1 MTTDDYLSLI
11 TSEHRERPKFE
22 ATVSTSVSPFA
33 KIQEVLLSL
42 PAAFDIDVAVGV
54 QLDAVGEWVGRS
66 RRIDTP
72 LTGIYFTWDSLDLA
86 EGWDQGSWKGE
97 FDPDSGL
104 VDLPDDAY
112 RTLLKAKIAA
122 NNWNGSIPQAYQ
134 IWVSAFGGDSILLI
148 QDNQD
153 MSMVIGIAGEPLDSI
168 EKALLVN
175 GYIPLKPEGVK
186 VNYYAVAPSEGV
198 LMAWDA
204 ESDALDGWDIGQW
217 AIELIPS

>member
-1 MTTDDYLSLI
+1 MTNEDYLNLI
-11 TSEHRERPKFE
+11 TSEHRGKEKFE
-22 ATVSTSVSPFA
+22 ATVVAGVSPFS
-33 KIQEVLLSL
+33 KLQEVMLGL
-42 PAAFDIDVAVGV
+42 PDDFDIDTATGV
-54 QLDAVGEWVGRS
+54 QLDAVGVWIGRS

-72 LTGIYFTWDSLDLA
+72 LTGIYFTWEGLLS
-86 EGWDQGSWKGE
+86 EGWDAGSWKGE

-122 NNWNGSIPQAYQ
+122 NNWDGSIPQAYD
-134 IWVSAFGGDSILLI
+134 IWVRAFGAESILLI

-153 MSMVIGIAGEPLDSI
+153 MSMVVAIAGQRLDTI
-168 EKALLVN
+168 EQALLVN

-186 VNYYAVAPSEGV
+186 VNYYAVVPSDGT

-204 ESDALDGWDIGQW
+204 TPNAALAGWDSGQW
-217 AIELIPS
+217 ATELIPA